1 MKKAMVLI
9 LALSLMVFSS
19 AALAGG
25 FGECSYGS
33 YAKRTV
39 ADKLDTSK
47 TVASKDTTKLAG
59 DKLVRVLPD
68 NVIQPASPKK

>member
-1 MKKAMVLI
+1 MKKAMVLT
-9 LALSLMVFSS
+9 LALSLVVFSS

-33 YAKRTV
+33 HAKRTV

-59 DKLVRVLPD
+59 DKLVLLLTD
-68 NVIQPASPKK
+68 NVSQPASPKK